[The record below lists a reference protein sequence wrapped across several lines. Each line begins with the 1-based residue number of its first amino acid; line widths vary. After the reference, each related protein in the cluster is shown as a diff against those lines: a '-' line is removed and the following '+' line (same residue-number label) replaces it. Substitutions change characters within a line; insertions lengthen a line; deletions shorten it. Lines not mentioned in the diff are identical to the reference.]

1 MPDSKS
7 TLSSAERMFDVLD
20 CFLYEGDWMLTE
32 LSQKLN
38 LPTTTT
44 FRLLQTLEGRGFV
57 ERIEG
62 TKRFTLGKKL
72 GEFNGAYI
80 SGRFDLLRCAAIRP
94 MEFLSKKHNETVRLF
109 VRDGGQKLC
118 IEAVESTQDIRH
130 IVNIGERHDLIRG
143 AAGKLLFAYMPAPQR
158 QALLGETDSELN
170 EKIER
175 AYVDGYAVSIGE
187 RDEGLSAVSAPIFSA
202 PEHLI
207 AVISLSGPTY
217 RFSPEYIGEK
227 IKDTI
232 ECADKISN
240 TLMVTGTEKMEKL
253 TS

>member
-1 MPDSKS
+1 MPESKS

-57 ERIEG
+57 ERIDG

-80 SGRFDLLRCAAIRP
+80 GGRYDLLRCASIHP
-94 MEFLSKKHNETVRLF
+94 MELLSEKHNETVRLF
-109 VRDGGQKLC
+109 VRDGGKKLC

-143 AAGKLLFAYMPAPQR
+143 AAGKILFAYMPKPQR
-158 QALLGETDSELN
+158 QVLLGEFDKELD
-170 EKIER
+170 EKIEK
-175 AYVDGYAVSIGE
+175 AYLNGYAVSIGE
-187 RDEGLSAVSAPIFSA
+187 RDEGLSAVAAPVFSA

-207 AVISLSGPTY
+207 AVVSLSGPTY
-217 RFSPEYIGEK
+217 RFSCEYIDAK
-227 IKDTI
+227 IKDTV
-232 ECADKISN
+232 ECAEQISKALMGTAHEKII
-240 TLMVTGTEKMEKL
+240 KL

>member
-1 MPDSKS
+1 MPETRT

-57 ERIEG
+57 ERVEG

-80 SGRFDLLRCAAIRP
+80 SGRFDLLRCAAIRH
-94 MEFLSKKHNETVRLF
+94 MEFLSEKHNETVRLF
-109 VRDGGQKLC
+109 VRDGGKKLC

-143 AAGKLLFAYMPAPQR
+143 AAGKILFAYMPAPQR
-158 QALLGETDSELN
+158 QALLGEMDKELN
-170 EKIER
+170 DKIKL
-175 AYVDGYAVSIGE
+175 AYLNGYAVSIGE
-187 RDEGLSAVSAPIFSA
+187 RDEGLSAVAAPVFSS
-202 PEHLI
+202 PEHLV
-207 AVISLSGPTY
+207 AVVSLSGPTY
-217 RFSPEYIGEK
+217 RFSSEYIDSK
-227 IKDTI
+227 IKDTV
-232 ECADKISN
+232 ECAAQISN
-240 TLMVTGTEKMEKL
+240 ALTLADQEKIVKL
-253 TS
+253 SS